1 MSTNS
6 QHVTDAE
13 LSVLKALWDSGP
25 ATARALAEAIY
36 PRCSESEIGAVHSL
50 LKRLERKRLVQ
61 RDRREHVHR
70 FSAAVSREAVA
81 GRELEAMARKLSEG
95 SLAPLLTHLVENKR
109 LTPAELDELRQLL
122 DKHA

>member
-13 LSVLKALWDSGP
+13 LSVLKALWDGGP